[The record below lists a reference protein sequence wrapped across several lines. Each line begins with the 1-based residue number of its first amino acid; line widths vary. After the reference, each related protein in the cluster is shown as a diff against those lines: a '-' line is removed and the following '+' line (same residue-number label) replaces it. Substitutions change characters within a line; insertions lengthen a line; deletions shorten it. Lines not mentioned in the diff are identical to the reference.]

1 MRLRRPRRT
10 LTAMRAFLVVAATVS
25 LGAQAASSTIAIDAR
40 ALQPGELVVLTVTT
54 SGEAGAVHVRAF
66 DKDWPAFAVDE
77 RTWRTFVGI
86 DLDTEPGDYS
96 ASVRIDSAA
105 GAERLSKT
113 LSVMSKTFRT
123 RNLTVDNAFV
133 NPPAS
138 VQARIERE
146 AAQLNRIYASGSPT
160 PLWTGPFLRPVP
172 HQANSA
178 FGARSVFN
186 GERRSPHGGAD
197 FLSPAGTPIKAPS
210 AGVVLLAGDLYYTG
224 GTVVLDHGAGL
235 ISVFAHMSAVDART
249 GDHVEPGTVLGKV
262 GATGR
267 VTGAH
272 LHWTLR
278 ANGVRVDP
286 LSLLA
291 LMGSGAGGT

>member
-1 MRLRRPRRT
+1 
-10 LTAMRAFLVVAATVS
+10 MRALIFGAATALTLIGQAPS
-25 LGAQAASSTIAIDAR
+25 GAVTVDAR
-40 ALQPGELVVLTVTT
+40 ALAPGELIVLTVTT
-54 SGEAGAVHVRAF
+54 ASEAGAVHVRAF
-66 DKDWPAFAVDE
+66 DRDWPTFAVDPL
-77 RTWRTFVGI
+77 TWRTFVGI
-86 DLDTEPGDYS
+86 DLDVEPGEYA
-96 ASVRIDSAA
+96 ASVRIDSSS
-105 GAERLSKT
+105 GTERLKRP
-113 LSVMSKTFRT
+113 LAVESKTFRT

-146 AAQLNRIYASGSPT
+146 AAELNRVYASGSPM
-160 PLWTGPFLRPVP
+160 PLWTAPLIRPVP

-178 FGARSVFN
+178 FGTRSVFN

-235 ISVFAHMSAVDART
+235 ISVFAHMSSVDSKT
-249 GDHVEPGTVLGKV
+249 GDRVEAGTVLGKV

-286 LSLLA
+286 LSLLD
-291 LMGSGAGGT
+291 LLGKQ

>member
-1 MRLRRPRRT
+1 MRRVPIWLGLASLLFTQGRAPAT
-10 LTAMRAFLVVAATVS
+10 LSVESRA
-25 LGAQAASSTIAIDAR
+25 I
-40 ALQPGELVVLTVTT
+40 QPGELVVLTVETD
-54 SGEAGAVHVRAF
+54 EAAGAVHVRGF
-66 DKDWPAFAVDE
+66 DQDWPGFAVDA
-77 RTWRTFVGI
+77 RTWRAFIGI
-86 DLDTEPGDYS
+86 DLDVQPGDHTV
-96 ASVRIDSAA
+96 SVRVDEPSRV
-105 GAERLSKT
+105 ERLTHT
-113 LSVMSKTFRT
+113 LTVAPKSFRT
-123 RNLTVDNAFV
+123 RNLTVDSAFV
-133 NPPAS
+133 NPPAA

-146 AAQLNRIYASGSPT
+146 AAELNRVYRSGSPT
-160 PLWTGPFLRPVP
+160 PLWTAPFVRPVP

-178 FGARSVFN
+178 FGTRSVFN

-235 ISVFAHMSAVDART
+235 ISVFAHMSSVDAKT
-249 GDHVEPGTVLGKV
+249 GDHVEAGTVLGKV

-286 LSLLA
+286 LALLHLLGPQA
-291 LMGSGAGGT
+291 R